1 MSISPPRILGFIIA
15 ISGDQYPTPD
25 IVVYISSYGTGGSL
39 NISTTISH
47 GAAIWHPAAMDSDEF
62 DDDIADEDIL
72 AALDQVSSSNGGHL
86 ASNSSSN
93 GVKSGN
99 THGPNQRQQA
109 AQELDDLPSDAF
121 SSPEPVRENVRAPP
135 RPGAAAR
142 TGFSRTNS
150 GTMRQTTLWGGQAA
164 TEDVPRPSQPTTA
177 RVFRADLPPE
187 PPSPHELDREAMKT
201 WVYPTNLGPTRDYQ
215 FSIVKNSLFNNT
227 LVALPTGLGKT
238 FIAATVMLN
247 FYRWTKSAKIV
258 FVAPTK
264 PLVTQQI
271 DACYH
276 IAGIPRSETT
286 LLTGD
291 IAPALRSDE
300 WEKRRVFFMTPQT
313 LLNDL
318 SHGYA
323 DPKSI
328 CLMVIDEAHRAVG
341 EYAYAKATKLIRRF
355 SNSFRVLALTATP
368 GSKVETVQ
376 EVIDNLGISH
386 CEIRTEESLDIRQY
400 VHQRNIDQIILE
412 PSDEMNLISDLFTEA
427 LKPLTEKL
435 TSQNIWYGRNPMALT
450 TYGLIQAQKEWFA
463 TRGNRA
469 NQGVQFMM
477 RAIFSVLTSLAHSI
491 KLLQFHGIKPFY
503 ENMLDFRSEQEDKGE
518 KGSKYKRQIVDSPSF
533 QEMMD
538 KIAGWLKMDGFVGHP
553 KLTALADCVLNHFMD
568 KGESTRVIVFSEYRD
583 SAEEIVRM
591 FNAHRPLIKATVF
604 VGQADGKRG
613 EGMKQ
618 KQQIET
624 IERFKTGAYNV
635 LVATS
640 IGEEGLDIGQV
651 DLIVCYDSSASPI
664 RMLQRMGRTGRKR
677 AGNIALLLMRGKEEE
692 QFAKSKDN
700 YEKMQ
705 RLICEGSR
713 FNFRFDLSTR
723 IVPRDIRPEIDMRHV
738 EIPVENTQNTSLPEP
753 KKRQAPRGKKKP
765 PKKFHMPD
773 GVQTGFQKVSD
784 FMKPT
789 TSTGRVASSSKSK
802 PIRNPEL
809 DDIAAVP
816 ELERVVLGPDELH
829 ELERTYR
836 NLPFSRSVVEDVDMP
851 DMTAHSTLQRQLRP
865 TVFFG
870 HGSYTKRC
878 VKLLHKM
885 DSDPDSFVRP
895 CRDADT
901 SDFLEIP
908 VRPFVYSDNG
918 ETDASDDQSEAEGK
932 KRAFVDL
939 DSDDDTTMMEFQQPK
954 KRKVAAPRK
963 QPKKTQP
970 KKAPKSAVLDSE
982 DEDLFDS
989 EPDMDAPE
997 EEPGLPPRLS
1007 EAKRRKKLNAK
1018 SKGKLNRKAAIGS
1031 DEIGDDCERDSD
1043 LLDESDSD
1051 DGADLADFVVGDD
1064 QATSSMLDSEAT
1076 SPIRQA
1082 ERTPRAEASK
1092 PYFVPT
1098 QFTATQESEDVPE
1111 LDTLTGKSAFESW
1124 ANGGSEEAAPAKR
1137 KRRGRATLL
1146 DSDDSDV

>member
-1 MSISPPRILGFIIA
+1 
-15 ISGDQYPTPD
+15 
-25 IVVYISSYGTGGSL
+25 
-39 NISTTISH
+39 
-47 GAAIWHPAAMDSDEF
+47 MDSDEF

-72 AALDQVSSSNGGHL
+72 AAFDQVSSSNGGQL
-86 ASNSSSN
+86 ASTSSSN
-93 GVKSGN
+93 GAKNNV
-99 THGPNQRQQA
+99 HGLTQQQWA

-121 SSPEPVRENVRAPP
+121 SSPEPVRVNVRNPVKSA
-135 RPGAAAR
+135 GVAR

-150 GTMRQTTLWGGQAA
+150 GTLRQTTLWGGQAA
-164 TEDVPRPSQPTTA
+164 TDDAPRQSQTITT
-177 RVFRADLPPE
+177 RVYRADLPPE
-187 PPSPHELDREAMKT
+187 QPSPHQLDREAMKT

-271 DACYH
+271 DACYN

-291 IAPALRSDE
+291 IPPALRSDE

-323 DPKSI
+323 DPKSLGLI
-328 CLMVIDEAHRAVG
+328 VIDEAHRAVG

-400 VHQRNIDQIILE
+400 VHQRSIDQIVLD
-412 PSDEMNLISDLFTEA
+412 PSDEINLIGELFTEA

-435 TSQNIWYGRNPMALT
+435 SSQNIWYGRNPMALT

-503 ENMLDFRSEQEDKGE
+503 DNMVDFRSEQEGKGE
-518 KGSKYKRQIVDSPSF
+518 KGSKYRRQIIDSTSF

-538 KIAGWLKMDGFVGHP
+538 KIAGWLKLDGFVGHP

-568 KGESTRVIVFSEYRD
+568 NGEGTRVIVFSEYRD

-618 KQQIET
+618 KQQIDT
-624 IERFKTGAYNV
+624 IEKFKTGAYNV

-677 AGNIALLLMRGKEEE
+677 AGNIVLLLMRGKEEE

-705 RLICEGSR
+705 KLICEGSR

-723 IVPRDIRPEIDMRHV
+723 IVPRDIRPEVDLRHV
-738 EIPVENTQNTSLPEP
+738 EIPIENTQNTSLPEP
-753 KKRQAPRGKKKP
+753 KKRQVPKGKKKP

-784 FMKPT
+784 FMKLT
-789 TSTGRVASSSKSK
+789 TNTGQPAQKSTSK
-802 PIRNPEL
+802 PKRNPEL
-809 DDIAAVP
+809 DDVTAVP
-816 ELERVVLGPDELH
+816 ELERVVLGPDELY
-829 ELERTYR
+829 ELDRTYR
-836 NLPFSRSVVEDVDMP
+836 DLPFNRSVVEETNMP
-851 DMTAHSTLQRQLRP
+851 SMTAHPTLQRQLRP
-865 TVFFG
+865 TALIE
-870 HGSYTKRC
+870 HGTHTKRC
-878 VKLLHKM
+878 VKLLRKM
-885 DSDPDSFVRP
+885 DADPDSLVRP
-895 CRDADT
+895 CRDVDM
-901 SDFLEIP
+901 SDYLEIP
-908 VRPFVYSDNG
+908 VKPFVYSDNG
-918 ETDASDDQSEAEGK
+918 ETDASDNQTATDGR
-932 KRAFVDL
+932 KRPVIEVE
-939 DSDDDTTMMEFQQPK
+939 SDDSALANEVQQQKRRRVSTKKAQPSAKTAQPK
-954 KRKVAAPRK
+954 KSSQPAARR
-963 QPKKTQP
+963 
-970 KKAPKSAVLDSE
+970 ALDPE
-982 DEDLFDS
+982 NEDLFNSDLDIDV
-989 EPDMDAPE
+989 EE

-1007 EAKRRKKLNAK
+1007 EAKRWKRLNAK
-1018 SKGKLNRKAAIGS
+1018 SKGKYARKAVIGS

-1051 DGADLADFVVGDD
+1051 DGADLVDFVVADD
-1064 QATSSMLDSEAT
+1064 LATSSMLDSEAT
-1076 SPIRQA
+1076 SPIRPS

-1098 QFTATQESEDVPE
+1098 QFTATQESESIPE
-1111 LDTLTGKSAFESW
+1111 LDTLVGSSKMESR
-1124 ANGGSEEAAPAKR
+1124 SKEVFEEAAPAKR
-1137 KRRGRATLL
+1137 RRRGRPALL
-1146 DSDDSDV
+1146 DSDDSDI

>member
-1 MSISPPRILGFIIA
+1 
-15 ISGDQYPTPD
+15 
-25 IVVYISSYGTGGSL
+25 
-39 NISTTISH
+39 
-47 GAAIWHPAAMDSDEF
+47 MDSDDF

-72 AALDQVSSSNGGHL
+72 AAFDQESSSNGGKL
-86 ASNSSSN
+86 VSTSSS
-93 GVKSGN
+93 SGSKN
-99 THGPNQRQQA
+99 SAGDLNKQQWA
-109 AQELDDLPSDAF
+109 AQELNDLPSDAF
-121 SSPEPVRENVRAPP
+121 SSPEPVRQI
-135 RPGAAAR
+135 AR
-142 TGFSRTNS
+142 GPAKPVPTARNGFSRTNS
-150 GTMRQTTLWGGQAA
+150 GTLRQTTLWGGHAA
-164 TEDVPRPSQPTTA
+164 TEDAPRPSQTTTT
-177 RVFRADLPPE
+177 RVYRADLPPE
-187 PPSPHELDREAMKT
+187 PPSPHQLDREALKT
-201 WVYPTNLGPTRDYQ
+201 WV
-215 FSIVKNSLFNNT
+215 LFNNT

-247 FYRWTKSAKIV
+247 FYRWTKTAKIV

-271 DACYH
+271 DACYN

-328 CLMVIDEAHRAVG
+328 GLMVIDEAHRAVG

-400 VHQRNIDQIILE
+400 VHDRNIDQIVLD
-412 PSDEMNLISDLFTEA
+412 PSDEMNLIGELFTEA

-435 TSQNIWYGRNPMALT
+435 SSQNIWYGRNPMALT

-491 KLLQFHGIKPFY
+491 KLLQYHGIKPFY
-503 ENMLDFRSEQEDKGE
+503 DNMVDFRSEQEDKGE
-518 KGSKYKRQIVDSPSF
+518 KGSKYRRQIIDSASF

-538 KIAGWLKMDGFVGHP
+538 KIAGWLKLDGFVGHP

-568 KGESTRVIVFSEYRD
+568 NGEGTRVIVFSEYRD

-591 FNAHRPLIKATVF
+591 FNTHRPLIKATVF

-618 KQQIET
+618 KQQIDT
-624 IERFKTGAYNV
+624 IEKFKTGAYNV

-705 RLICEGSR
+705 KLICEGSR

-723 IVPRDIRPEIDMRHV
+723 IVPRDIRPEVDMRHV
-738 EIPVENTQNTSLPEP
+738 EIPVENTQDKSLPEP
-753 KKRQAPRGKKKP
+753 KKRQVPKGKKKP

-784 FMKPT
+784 FMKVSINP
-789 TSTGRVASSSKSK
+789 GERVSKSSSKPK
-802 PIRNPEL
+802 RNPEL
-809 DDIAAVP
+809 DDLTAIP
-816 ELERVVLGPDELH
+816 ELDRVVLGSDELY

-836 NLPFSRSVVEDVDMP
+836 NLPFNRNVTDEADLPSME
-851 DMTAHSTLQRQLRP
+851 AHPKLQRQLRP
-865 TVFFG
+865 TAFVP
-870 HGSYTKRC
+870 HGAYTKRC
-878 VKLLHKM
+878 VKLLQKLGDA
-885 DSDPDSFVRP
+885 DSLVRP
-895 CRDADT
+895 RSDVDT
-901 SDFLEIP
+901 SDYLEIP
-908 VRPFVYSDNG
+908 VKPFVYSDNV
-918 ETDASDDQSEAEGK
+918 E
-932 KRAFVDL
+932 
-939 DSDDDTTMMEFQQPK
+939 SDDDSLPK
-954 KRKVAAPRK
+954 KNPQSAARHI
-963 QPKKTQP
+963 
-970 KKAPKSAVLDSE
+970 E
-982 DEDLFDS
+982 E
-989 EPDMDAPE
+989 EE

-1007 EAKRRKKLNAK
+1007 EAKRQKRLNSK
-1018 SKGKLNRKAAIGS
+1018 SKGKTSRKAAIGS

-1051 DGADLADFVVGDD
+1051 DGADLVDFVVGDD
-1064 QATSSMLDSEAT
+1064 QATSSMFDSEAT
-1076 SPIRQA
+1076 SPIKPN
-1082 ERTPRAEASK
+1082 ERTPRAGASK

-1098 QFTATQESEDVPE
+1098 QFTATQESDGVPDLHALAGPSRMQGRARE
-1111 LDTLTGKSAFESW
+1111 A
-1124 ANGGSEEAAPAKR
+1124 SEEAAPTN
-1137 KRRGRATLL
+1137 RRRRTRPALL

>member
-1 MSISPPRILGFIIA
+1 MIF
-15 ISGDQYPTPD
+15 GDH
-25 IVVYISSYGTGGSL
+25 
-39 NISTTISH
+39 TT
-47 GAAIWHPAAMDSDEF
+47 WHLTTMDSDEF
-62 DDDIADEDIL
+62 DDDIADEDML
-72 AALDQVSSSNGGHL
+72 AAFDQFSSSNGKPFV
-86 ASNSSSN
+86 SPFFPNRVDTNNSLGLSDE
-93 GVKSGN
+93 
-99 THGPNQRQQA
+99 QRA
-109 AQELDDLPSDAF
+109 AQELNDLPSDAF
-121 SSPEPVRENVRAPP
+121 SSPEPPRKNVQASS
-135 RPGAAAR
+135 RPAVTAR

-150 GTMRQTTLWGGQAA
+150 GAFRQTTLWGGHAA
-164 TEDVPRPSQPTTA
+164 TDDVPRASQPATT
-177 RVFRADLPPE
+177 RVYRADQPPE
-187 PPSPHELDREAMKT
+187 QPSPHQLDREAMKT

-215 FSIVKNSLFNNT
+215 YSIVRNSLFNNT

-247 FYRWTKSAKIV
+247 FYRWTKTAKIV

-271 DACYH
+271 DACYN

-291 IAPALRSDE
+291 IPPALRSDE

-328 CLMVIDEAHRAVG
+328 GLIVIDEAHRAVG

-400 VHQRNIDQIILE
+400 VHQRSIDQIVLD
-412 PSDEMNLISDLFTEA
+412 PSDEINLIGELFTEA

-435 TSQNIWYGRNPMALT
+435 SAQNIWYGRNPMALT

-463 TRGNRA
+463 ARGHRT

-491 KLLQFHGIKPFY
+491 KLLQYHGIRPFY
-503 ENMLDFRSEQEDKGE
+503 DNMVDFRSEQEGKGD
-518 KGSKYKRQIVDSPSF
+518 KGSKYRRQIIDSTSF

-538 KIAGWLKMDGFVGHP
+538 KISGWLKMDGFVGHP

-568 KGESTRVIVFSEYRD
+568 NGEATRVIVFSEYRD

-591 FNAHRPLIKATVF
+591 FNTHRPLIKATVF

-624 IERFKTGAYNV
+624 IEKFKTGAYNV

-677 AGNIALLLMRGKEEE
+677 AGNIVLLLMRGKEEE

-705 RLICEGSR
+705 QLICEGSR

-723 IVPRDIRPEIDMRHV
+723 IVPRDIRPEVDMRHV

-753 KKRQAPRGKKKP
+753 KKRQVPKGKKKP

-784 FMKPT
+784 FMKVTPNT
-789 TSTGRVASSSKSK
+789 KQRPSKSSLK
-802 PIRNPEL
+802 PERNQEL
-809 DDIAAVP
+809 YDIATVP
-816 ELERVVLGPDELH
+816 ELERVVLGSDELY
-829 ELERTYR
+829 ELDRTYR
-836 NLPFSRSVVEDVDMP
+836 NLPFNRSVVEETDLP
-851 DMTAHSTLQRQLRP
+851 SMTAYPTLQRQLRP
-865 TVFFG
+865 TALVA
-870 HGSYTKRC
+870 HGTHTKRYIK
-878 VKLLHKM
+878 VLQKM
-885 DSDPDSFVRP
+885 GAHPDSLVRP
-895 CRDADT
+895 CRDEDT
-901 SDFLEIP
+901 SDYLEIP
-908 VRPFVYSDNG
+908 VKPFVYSDNG
-918 ETDASDDQSEAEGK
+918 ETDASDASDNRNTPDGR
-932 KRAFVDL
+932 KRPVIEV
-939 DSDDDTTMMEFQQPK
+939 DSDDGAPGSELKQQK
-954 KRKVAAPRK
+954 KRKISAPK
-963 QPKKTQP
+963 TKPPTKKTQP
-970 KKAPKSAVLDSE
+970 KKVARSATLPELDPE
-982 DEDLFDS
+982 DEELFEFDLDIDV
-989 EPDMDAPE
+989 EE

-1018 SKGKLNRKAAIGS
+1018 SKGKYSRKAAIGS

-1051 DGADLADFVVGDD
+1051 DGADLLDFVVGDD

-1076 SPIRQA
+1076 SPIRPN
-1082 ERTPRAEASK
+1082 ERTPRAEARK

-1111 LDTLTGKSAFESW
+1111 FDLLVGSSKSRLNETS
-1124 ANGGSEEAAPAKR
+1124 APAKR
-1137 KRRGRATLL
+1137 ARRGRPALL
-1146 DSDDSDV
+1146 DSDDSDY